1 MSYCLDADMA
11 AMIVVMYVVKV
22 PNRGSPPAI
31 LLRESYR
38 EAGKVKNRTLAN
50 LSSWPEAKV
59 DALARVLKGQ
69 PPPAAG
75 LDGAFEIT
83 RSLPHG
89 HVVAVLGTARQL
101 GLEELIDPMPSRH
114 RDLVVAMAVAQV
126 IAPDSKLAI
135 ARGLREETA
144 ASSLGEVLG
153 LGSCDE
159 DDLYA
164 AMDWLASRQPKIEDG
179 LAARHLAGG
188 TLVLYDVS
196 SAAFEGR
203 TCPLGAIGHPKDGVR
218 GRLQIVYGLLTSPE
232 GIPVAIEVFAGNTGD
247 PKTVASQVDKVKDR
261 FGITRVVLVGDR
273 GMLTAARLREDVAPQ
288 GLDWITALRAPQVK
302 KLVRGGDLQLT
313 LFDVQDLAEI
323 TSPDFPG
330 ERLVACMNP
339 FLEAERARKRE
350 SLLAATEADLAKIAA
365 ACTRARA
372 PLRGRDKIAV
382 RVDRVLR
389 RRKVARH
396 FTTEITDDSIGYARD
411 QDSIAAEA
419 KLDGIYVLRTSV
431 GAGDLDSAEVVSSY
445 KALAQVERAFRAF
458 NTDLD
463 IRPIRHRT
471 EDRVRAHVFLRML
484 LYYLSWHMHARLA
497 PLLFTD
503 DGKPAARATRAS
515 PVAPAARSPRALA
528 KAATKHTPGDL
539 PVHSFATLLADLGTI
554 CLNTIGPADPA
565 LPGFRL
571 VTTPTALQRQALE
584 LLGVSHRLGVT

>member
-1 MSYCLDADMA
+1 
-11 AMIVVMYVVKV
+11 MYVARV

-50 LSSWPEAKV
+50 LSAWPEAKV
-59 DALARVLKGQ
+59 DALTRVLKGQ
-69 PPPAAG
+69 PPPAA

-89 HVVAVLGTARQL
+89 QVAAVLGTLRDL
-101 GLEELIDPMPSRH
+101 GLAELIVPAPSRR
-114 RDLVVAMAVAQV
+114 RDRVVAMAVAQV

-135 ARGLREETA
+135 ARGLRDATA

-153 LGSCDE
+153 VGSCDE

-164 AMDWLASRQPKIEDG
+164 AMDYLRARQERIEDA

-203 TCPLGAIGHPKDGVR
+203 TCPLGAVGHPKDGVR
-218 GRLQIVYGLLTSPE
+218 GRLQIVYGLLTSPG

-247 PKTVASQVDKVKDR
+247 PTTVASQVTKVKDR
-261 FGITRVVLVGDR
+261 FAITKVVLVGDR
-273 GMLTAARLREDVAPQ
+273 GMLTAARLRQDVRPE

-302 KLVRGGDLQLT
+302 KLVRGGALQLT
-313 LFDVQDLAEI
+313 LFDEQDLAEI

-350 SLLAATEADLAKIAA
+350 SLLTATEADLEKITA
-365 ACTRARA
+365 ACARARR
-372 PLRGRDKIAV
+372 PLRGQDKIAL
-382 RVDRVLR
+382 RVGKVLN
-389 RRKVARH
+389 RRKVAKH
-396 FTTEITDDSIGYARD
+396 FTIDIGEDRFSYHRN
-411 QDSIAAEA
+411 QDSITAEA

-431 GAGDLDSAEVVSSY
+431 EPGDLDSGEVVSSY

-484 LYYLSWHMHARLA
+484 SYYITWHMQARLA
-497 PLLFTD
+497 PILFTD
-503 DGKPAARATRAS
+503 DDQPAARTS
-515 PVAPAARSPRALA
+515 PVAPAARSPKARA
-528 KAATKHTPGDL
+528 KAAAKRTDDEL
-539 PVHSFATLLADLGTI
+539 PVHSFASLLGDLATI
-554 CLNTIGPADPA
+554 CLNTIAPADSA
-565 LPGFRL
+565 VPGFRL
-571 VTTPTALQRQALE
+571 VTTPTPLQRRAFD
-584 LLGVSHRLGVT
+584 LLGVSHRLGVA

>member
-1 MSYCLDADMA
+1 
-11 AMIVVMYVVKV
+11 MYVAKV
-22 PNRGSPPAI
+22 PNRGSPPAV

-50 LSSWPEAKV
+50 LSAWPDAKV
-59 DALARVLKGQ
+59 DALSRVLKGQ
-69 PPPAAG
+69 PPPAAD
-75 LDGAFEIT
+75 LDGTFEIT

-89 HVVAVLGTARQL
+89 HVAAVLGTARLL
-101 GLEELIDPMPSRH
+101 GLDELIDPVPSRH
-114 RDLVVAMAVAQV
+114 RDLVMAMAVAQV
-126 IAPDSKLAI
+126 IDPGSKLAI
-135 ARGLREETA
+135 ARGLRDATA

-153 LGSCDE
+153 AGCCDE
-159 DDLYA
+159 DDLYE
-164 AMDWLASRQPKIEDG
+164 AMDWLAARQQVIEDA

-247 PKTVASQVDKVKDR
+247 PKTVASQVTKVKDR
-261 FGITRVVLVGDR
+261 FGITKVVLVGDR
-273 GMLTAARLREDVAPQ
+273 GMLTAARLREDVRPE

-302 KLVRGGDLQLT
+302 KLVRDGDLQLT

-365 ACTRARA
+365 ACARARR
-372 PLRGRDKIAV
+372 PLRGQDTIAV
-382 RVDRVLR
+382 RADRVLN
-389 RRKVARH
+389 RRKVGKH
-396 FTTEITDDSIGYARD
+396 FTIAITDDSFSYARN
-411 QDSIAAEA
+411 QDSVTAEA

-431 GAGDLDSAEVVSSY
+431 EPGDLDSPEVVSSY

-484 LYYLSWHMHARLA
+484 SYYTTWHMQARLA
-497 PLLFTD
+497 PVLFTD
-503 DGKPAARATRAS
+503 DDKPAAQAARSS
-515 PVAPAARSPRALA
+515 PVAPAARSPKALA
-528 KAATKHTPGDL
+528 KAAAKRTGDEL
-539 PVHSFATLLADLGTI
+539 PVHSFASLLTDLATI
-554 CLNTIGPADPA
+554 CLNTITPADPA

-571 VTTPTALQRQALE
+571 VTTPTAVQRHAFD
-584 LLGVSHRLGVT
+584 LLGVSHRLGIA

>member
-1 MSYCLDADMA
+1 
-11 AMIVVMYVVKV
+11 MIVVMYVVKV

-38 EAGKVKNRTLAN
+38 EDGKVKNRTLAN

-59 DALARVLKGQ
+59 DALTRVLKGQ
-69 PPPAAG
+69 PPPAAP
-75 LDGAFEIT
+75 LEEAFEIT

-89 HVVAVLGTARQL
+89 HVAAVLGTARQL
-101 GLEELIDPMPSRH
+101 GLDELIDPEPSRH

-135 ARGLREETA
+135 ARGLRKETA
-144 ASSLGEVLG
+144 ASSLGEVLH

-164 AMDWLASRQPKIEDG
+164 AMDYLHGRQEAIQDT

-203 TCPLGAIGHPKDGVR
+203 TFPLGAIGHPKDGVH

-232 GIPVAIEVFAGNTGD
+232 GIPVAIEVFKGNTGD
-247 PKTVASQVDKVKDR
+247 PATVAAQVTKVKDR
-261 FGITRVVLVGDR
+261 LGIEKVVLVGDR
-273 GMLTAARLREDVAPQ
+273 GMLTAARLREDVRPE

-302 KLVRGGDLQLT
+302 ALVRGGDLQLT
-313 LFDVQDLAEI
+313 LSDTQDLAEI

-330 ERLVACMNP
+330 ERLVACKNP

-365 ACTRARA
+365 ACARARR
-372 PLRGRDKIAV
+372 PLHGQDKIAV

-389 RRKVARH
+389 RRKVAKH
-396 FTTEITDDSIGYARD
+396 FTVDIGEDHLSYHRD
-411 QDSIAAEA
+411 QDSITAEA
-419 KLDGIYVLRTSV
+419 ALDGIYVLRTSV
-431 GAGDLDSAEVVSSY
+431 GASDLDSGAVVSSY

-484 LYYLSWHMHARLA
+484 SYYLSWHMQARLA

-503 DGKPAARATRAS
+503 DDKPAASAARTS
-515 PVAPAARSPRALA
+515 PVAPAARSPRAQA

-539 PVHSFATLLADLGTI
+539 AVHSFATLLADLATI
-554 CLNTIGPADPA
+554 CLNTIAAADPA

-571 VTTPTALQRQALE
+571 VTTPTALQRQAFE
-584 LLGVSHRLGVT
+584 LLGVSHRLGIA

>member
-1 MSYCLDADMA
+1 
-11 AMIVVMYVVKV
+11 MYVARV

-50 LSSWPEAKV
+50 LSAWPEAKV
-59 DALARVLKGQ
+59 EALSRVLKGQ
-69 PPPAAG
+69 PPPAAD

-89 HVVAVLGTARQL
+89 HVAAVLGTARRL
-101 GLEELIDPMPSRH
+101 GLAELIDPVPSRH

-135 ARGLREETA
+135 ARGLRDATA

-153 LGSCDE
+153 AGSCDE

-164 AMDWLASRQPKIEDG
+164 AMDYLHDRQDTIQDA

-218 GRLQIVYGLLTSPE
+218 GRLQIVYGLLTSKE
-232 GIPVAIEVFAGNTGD
+232 GIPVAIEVFQGNTGD
-247 PKTVASQVDKVKDR
+247 PKTVASQVTKVKDR
-261 FGITRVVLVGDR
+261 FGISRVVLVGDR
-273 GMLTAARLREDVAPQ
+273 GMLTAARLREDVAPAH
-288 GLDWITALRAPQVK
+288 LDWITALRAPQVK
-302 KLVRGGDLQLT
+302 KLARDGDLQLT

-339 FLEAERARKRE
+339 YLEAERARKRE
-350 SLLAATEADLAKIAA
+350 SLLAATEADLEKITA
-365 ACTRARA
+365 ACARARR
-372 PLRGRDKIAV
+372 PLRGQDTIAV
-382 RVDRVLR
+382 RVDRVLN
-389 RRKVARH
+389 RRKVGKH
-396 FTTEITDDSIGYARD
+396 FTIAITDDHFSYARN
-411 QDSIAAEA
+411 QDSITAEA
-419 KLDGIYVLRTSV
+419 ALDGIYVLRTSV
-431 GAGDLDSAEVVSSY
+431 EADGLEPGEVVSSY

-484 LYYLSWHMHARLA
+484 SYYLTWHMQARLA

-503 DGKPAARATRAS
+503 DDKPTAQAARQS
-515 PVAPAARSPRALA
+515 PVAPAARSPKALA
-528 KAATKHTPGDL
+528 KAAAKRTDDEL
-539 PVHSFATLLADLGTI
+539 PVHSFASLLTDLATI
-554 CLNTIGPADPA
+554 CLNTIAPADPA

-571 VTTPTALQRQALE
+571 VTTPTPLQRRALD
-584 LLGVSHRLGVT
+584 LLGVSHRLGTA

>member
-1 MSYCLDADMA
+1 
-11 AMIVVMYVVKV
+11 MIVVMYVVKV

-50 LSSWPEAKV
+50 LSSWPDAKV
-59 DALARVLKGQ
+59 DALTRVLKGQ
-69 PPPAAG
+69 PPPAAP
-75 LDGAFEIT
+75 LDEAFEIT

-89 HVVAVLGTARQL
+89 HVAAVLGAARQL
-101 GLEELIDPMPSRH
+101 GLDELIDPVPSRH
-114 RDLVVAMAVAQV
+114 RDLVTAMAVAQV

-135 ARGLREETA
+135 ARGLRAETA
-144 ASSLGEVLG
+144 ASSLGEVLH
-153 LGSCDE
+153 LGRCDE

-164 AMDWLASRQPKIEDG
+164 AMDYLHDRQEQIQDT
-179 LAARHLAGG
+179 LAARHLGGG

-203 TCPLGAIGHPKDGVR
+203 TCPLGAIGHPKDGVH
-218 GRLQIVYGLLTSPE
+218 GRLQIIYGLLTSRD
-232 GIPVAIEVFAGNTGD
+232 GIPVAIEVFPGNTGD
-247 PKTVASQVDKVKDR
+247 PTTVAAQVTKVKDR
-261 FGITRVVLVGDR
+261 FGIEKVVLAGDR
-273 GMLTAARLREDVAPQ
+273 GMLTAARLREDVRPA

-302 KLVRGGDLQLT
+302 ALVRDGDLQLT

-323 TSPDFPG
+323 TSPEFPG
-330 ERLVACMNP
+330 ERLVACKNP
-339 FLEAERARKRE
+339 FGEAERARKRE

-431 GAGDLDSAEVVSSY
+431 ASGDLDSGAVVSSY

-471 EDRVRAHVFLRML
+471 ENRVRAHVFLRML
-484 LYYLSWHMHARLA
+484 SYYLSWHLQARLA

-503 DGKPAARATRAS
+503 DDKPAAQATRPS
-515 PVAPAARSPRALA
+515 PVASATRSPRALA

-539 PVHSFATLLADLGTI
+539 PVHSFTSLLTDLATI
-554 CLNTIGPADPA
+554 CLNTIAPADPA

-571 VTTPTALQRQALE
+571 VTTPTALQRQAFE
-584 LLGVSHRLGVT
+584 LLGVSHRLGVA

>member
-1 MSYCLDADMA
+1 
-11 AMIVVMYVVKV
+11 MYVARV
-22 PNRGSPPAI
+22 PNRGSPPAV

-50 LSSWPEAKV
+50 LSAWPDAKV
-59 DALARVLKGQ
+59 DALSRVLKGQ
-69 PPPAAG
+69 PPPAAD

-89 HVVAVLGTARQL
+89 HVAAVLGTARRL
-101 GLEELIDPMPSRH
+101 GLDELIDPVPSRH
-114 RDLVVAMAVAQV
+114 RDLVMAMAVAQV
-126 IAPDSKLAI
+126 INPGSKLAI
-135 ARGLREETA
+135 ARGLRDATA

-153 LGSCDE
+153 AGSCDE

-164 AMDWLASRQPKIEDG
+164 AMDWLAARQPAIEDA

-218 GRLQIVYGLLTSPE
+218 GRLQIVYGLLTSKE

-247 PKTVASQVDKVKDR
+247 PKTVAAQVAKVKDR
-261 FGITRVVLVGDR
+261 FALTKVVLVGDR
-273 GMLTAARLREDVAPQ
+273 GMLTAARLREDVRPQ

-302 KLVRGGDLQLT
+302 KLARDGDLQLT

-339 FLEAERARKRE
+339 FLEAERARTRE

-365 ACTRARA
+365 VCARTRR
-372 PLRGRDKIAV
+372 PLRGQDKIAV
-382 RVDRVLR
+382 RVDRVLN
-389 RRKVARH
+389 RRKVGKH
-396 FTTEITDDSIGYARD
+396 FTIAIGEDRFSYARNPDSIT
-411 QDSIAAEA
+411 AEA
-419 KLDGIYVLRTSV
+419 ALDGIYVLRTSV
-431 GAGDLDSAEVVSSY
+431 GPGDLEPAEVVSSY

-458 NTDLD
+458 STDLD

-471 EDRVRAHVFLRML
+471 EDRVRAHVFLRMIS
-484 LYYLSWHMHARLA
+484 YYISWHMQARLA

-503 DGKPAARATRAS
+503 DDKPAAHAARPS
-515 PVAPAARSPRALA
+515 PVAPAVRSPKALA
-528 KAATKHTPGDL
+528 KAAAKRTGDDL
-539 PVHSFATLLADLGTI
+539 PVHSFASLLDDLATI
-554 CLNTIGPADPA
+554 CLNTIAPADPA

-571 VTTPTALQRQALE
+571 VTTPTAVQRHAFD
-584 LLGVSHRLGVT
+584 LLGVSHRLGVA

>member
-1 MSYCLDADMA
+1 
-11 AMIVVMYVVKV
+11 MYVARV
-22 PNRGSPPAI
+22 PNRGSPPAV

-59 DALARVLKGQ
+59 DALSRVLKGQ
-69 PPPAAG
+69 PPAAA

-89 HVVAVLGTARQL
+89 HVAAVLGTLRDL
-101 GLEELIDPMPSRH
+101 GLEELIDPVPSRH
-114 RDLVVAMAVAQV
+114 RDLVTAMAVAQV
-126 IAPDSKLAI
+126 IAPGSKLAI
-135 ARGLREETA
+135 ARGLRDATA

-164 AMDWLASRQPKIEDG
+164 AMDWLQARQEQIQDA

-218 GRLQIVYGLLTSPE
+218 GRLQIVYGLLTSKD

-261 FGITRVVLVGDR
+261 FGISQVVLVGDR
-273 GMLTAARLREDVAPQ
+273 GMLTAARLREDVRPA

-302 KLVRGGDLQLT
+302 KLVRDGDLQLT
-313 LFDVQDLAEI
+313 LFDTQDLAEI

-365 ACTRARA
+365 ACARIRA
-372 PLRGRDKIAV
+372 PLRGQDKIAV
-382 RVDRVLR
+382 RVDRILN
-389 RRKVARH
+389 RRKVGKH
-396 FTTEITDDSIGYARD
+396 FTIDIGEDRFSYHRN
-411 QDSIAAEA
+411 QDSITAEA
-419 KLDGIYVLRTSV
+419 ALDGIYVLRTSV
-431 GAGDLDSAEVVSSY
+431 EPGDLDSGEIVSSY

-484 LYYLSWHMHARLA
+484 SYYLSWHLHARLA

-503 DGKPAARATRAS
+503 DDKPAARAARPS
-515 PVAPAARSPRALA
+515 PVAPAARSQRALA
-528 KAATKHTPGDL
+528 KAAAKRTDDEL
-539 PVHSFATLLADLGTI
+539 PVHSSASLLADLATI
-554 CLNTIGPADPA
+554 CLNTIAPADPD

-571 VTTPTALQRQALE
+571 VTTPTPLQRRALD
-584 LLGVSHRLGVT
+584 LLSVSHRLGVA

>member
-1 MSYCLDADMA
+1 
-11 AMIVVMYVVKV
+11 MIVVMYVVRV

-69 PPPAAG
+69 PPPAAE

-89 HVVAVLGTARQL
+89 HVAAVLGTARQL
-101 GLEELIDPMPSRH
+101 GLDELIDPVPSRH
-114 RDLVVAMAVAQV
+114 RDLVTAMAVAQV

-135 ARGLREETA
+135 ARGLREDTA
-144 ASSLGEVLG
+144 ATSLGEVLH
-153 LGSCDE
+153 LGTCDE

-164 AMDWLASRQPKIEDG
+164 AMDY
-179 LAARHLAGG
+179 LAARQEQIQDALAAKHLAGG

-218 GRLQIVYGLLTSPE
+218 GRLQIVYGLLTSKD
-232 GIPVAIEVFAGNTGD
+232 GIPVAIEVFNGNTGD
-247 PKTVASQVDKVKDR
+247 PTTVASQVEKLKDR
-261 FGITRVVLVGDR
+261 FGLTKVVLVGDR
-273 GMLTAARLREDVAPQ
+273 GMLTAARLREDIVPA

-302 KLVRGGDLQLT
+302 ALVRDGNLQLS

-330 ERLVACMNP
+330 ERLVACKNP

-350 SLLAATEADLAKIAA
+350 SLLTATEADLAKIAA
-365 ACTRARA
+365 ACARARR
-372 PLRGRDKIAV
+372 PLRGKDKIAV
-382 RVDRVLR
+382 RADRVLR
-389 RRKVARH
+389 RRKVAKH
-396 FTTEITDDSIGYARD
+396 FTVEIGDDSISYARD

-419 KLDGIYVLRTSV
+419 KLDGIYVVRTSV
-431 GAGDLDSAEVVSSY
+431 GPGDLDSGEVVSSY

-471 EDRVRAHVFLRML
+471 EDRVRAHGFLRML
-484 LYYLSWHMHARLA
+484 SYYLSWHLQARLA
-497 PLLFTD
+497 PILFTD
-503 DGKPAARATRAS
+503 DDKPAAQAARTS
-515 PVAPAARSPRALA
+515 PVAPAARSPRAQA
-528 KAATKHTPGDL
+528 KAATKHTPAAQ
-539 PVHSFATLLADLGTI
+539 PVHSFATLLSDLGTI
-554 CLNTIGPADPA
+554 CLNTIAPADPA

-571 VTTPTALQRQALE
+571 VTTPTALQRQAFE
-584 LLGVSHRLGVT
+584 LLGVSHRLGAA

>member
-1 MSYCLDADMA
+1 
-11 AMIVVMYVVKV
+11 MIVVMYVVRV
-22 PNRGSPPAI
+22 PNRGSPPAT

-38 EAGKVKNRTLAN
+38 EDGKVKNRTLAN

-59 DALARVLKGQ
+59 DALTRVLKGR
-69 PPPAAG
+69 PPPAAD

-89 HVVAVLGTARQL
+89 HVAAVLGTARAM
-101 GLEELIDPMPSRH
+101 GLEELIDPVPSRQ
-114 RDLVVAMAVAQV
+114 RDLVTAMAAAQV

-135 ARGLREETA
+135 ARGLRDATA
-144 ASSLGEVLG
+144 ASSLGEVLH

-164 AMDWLASRQPKIEDG
+164 AMDYLHARQDTIQDA
-179 LAARHLAGG
+179 LAARHLADG

-196 SAAFEGR
+196 TAAFEGR

-218 GRLQIVYGLLTSPE
+218 GRLQIVYGLLTSKD
-232 GIPVAIEVFAGNTGD
+232 GIPVAIEVFKGNTGD
-247 PKTVASQVDKVKDR
+247 PTTVASQVDKLKDR
-261 FGITRVVLVGDR
+261 FGIGKVVLVGDR
-273 GMLTAARLREDVAPQ
+273 GMLTAARLREDVRPA

-302 KLVRGGDLQLT
+302 ALVRDGDLQLT
-313 LFDVQDLAEI
+313 LFDTQDLAEI

-350 SLLAATEADLAKIAA
+350 SLLAATEADLEKIAA
-365 ACTRARA
+365 ACARARR
-372 PLRGRDKIAV
+372 PLRGKDKIAV
-382 RVDRVLR
+382 RADRVLK
-389 RRKVARH
+389 RRKVAKH
-396 FTTEITDDSIGYARD
+396 FTVDIGEDSFSYARD

-419 KLDGIYVLRTSV
+419 KLDGIYVVRTSV
-431 GAGDLDSAEVVSSY
+431 QAPDLDNGEIVSSY

-484 LYYLSWHMHARLA
+484 SYYLSWHLQARLA

-503 DGKPAARATRAS
+503 DDKQAAQTARTS
-515 PVAPAARSPRALA
+515 PVAPAARSPRARA
-528 KAATKHTPGDL
+528 KAATKHTPAAQ
-539 PVHSFATLLADLGTI
+539 PVHSLATLLSDLGTI
-554 CLNTIGPADPA
+554 CLNTIAPADPA
-565 LPGFRL
+565 LPGFQL
-571 VTTPTALQRQALE
+571 VTTPTALQRQTFE
-584 LLGVSHRLGVT
+584 LLGVSHRLGVA

>member
-1 MSYCLDADMA
+1 
-11 AMIVVMYVVKV
+11 MYVARV
-22 PNRGSPPAI
+22 PNRGSPPAV

-50 LSSWPEAKV
+50 LSAWPEAKV
-59 DALARVLKGQ
+59 EALSRVLKGQ
-69 PPPAAG
+69 PPPAAD

-89 HVVAVLGTARQL
+89 HVAAVLGTARQL
-101 GLEELIDPMPSRH
+101 GLAELIDPGPSRH
-114 RDLVVAMAVAQV
+114 RDLVVAMVVAQV

-135 ARGLREETA
+135 ARGLRDATA

-153 LGSCDE
+153 AGSCDE

-164 AMDWLASRQPKIEDG
+164 AMDWLAARQQRVEDG

-203 TCPLGAIGHPKDGVR
+203 TCPLGAVGHPKDGVR
-218 GRLQIVYGLLTSPE
+218 GRLQIVYGLLTSKD
-232 GIPVAIEVFAGNTGD
+232 GVPVAIEVFAGNTGD
-247 PKTVASQVDKVKDR
+247 PTTVASQVTKVKDR

-273 GMLTAARLREDVAPQ
+273 GMLTAARLREDVRPE

-302 KLVRGGDLQLT
+302 KLVRDGDLQLT

-330 ERLVACMNP
+330 ERLVACKNP
-339 FLEAERARKRE
+339 FLETERARKRE
-350 SLLAATEADLAKIAA
+350 SLLTATEADLAKITA
-365 ACTRARA
+365 ACARARR
-372 PLRGRDKIAV
+372 PLRSQDKIAL
-382 RVDRVLR
+382 RVDRVLN
-389 RRKVARH
+389 RRKVGKH
-396 FTTEITDDSIGYARD
+396 FSIDIGEDRFSYHRN
-411 QDSIAAEA
+411 QDSITAEA
-419 KLDGIYVLRTSV
+419 ALDGIYVLRTSV
-431 GAGDLDSAEVVSSY
+431 EPGNLEPGEVVSSY

-484 LYYLSWHMHARLA
+484 SYYITWHMQARLA
-497 PLLFTD
+497 PMLFTD
-503 DGKPAARATRAS
+503 DDKTAAQATRQS
-515 PVAPAARSPRALA
+515 PVAPAARSPKALA
-528 KAATKHTPGDL
+528 KAAAKHTDDDL
-539 PVHSFATLLADLGTI
+539 PVHSFGSLLGDLATI
-554 CLNTIGPADPA
+554 CLNTIAPADPA

-571 VTTPTALQRQALE
+571 VTTPTAVQRQAFD
-584 LLGVSHRLGVT
+584 LLGVSHRLGIA

>member
-1 MSYCLDADMA
+1 
-11 AMIVVMYVVKV
+11 MIVVMYVVKV
-22 PNRGSPPAI
+22 PNRSSPPAV

-50 LSSWPEAKV
+50 LSSWPEPKV
-59 DALARVLKGQ
+59 EALSRVLKGQ

-89 HVVAVLGTARQL
+89 HVAAVLGTARQL
-101 GLEELIDPMPSRH
+101 GLEELIDPVPSRH
-114 RDLVVAMAVAQV
+114 RDLVAAMAVAQV

-135 ARGLREETA
+135 ARGLRGQTA
-144 ASSLGEVLG
+144 ASSLGEVLH
-153 LGSCDE
+153 LGGCDE

-164 AMDWLASRQPKIEDG
+164 AMDYLHARQDTIQDA

-218 GRLQIVYGLLTSPE
+218 GRLQIVYGLLTSKD
-232 GIPVAIEVFAGNTGD
+232 GIPVAIEVFQGNTGD
-247 PKTVASQVDKVKDR
+247 PKTVASQVTKVKDR
-261 FGITRVVLVGDR
+261 FGITKVVLVGDR
-273 GMLTAARLREDVAPQ
+273 GMLTAARLREDVRPAK
-288 GLDWITALRAPQVK
+288 LDWITALRAPQVK
-302 KLVRGGDLQLT
+302 ALVRDGDLQLT
-313 LFDVQDLAEI
+313 LFDTQDLAEI

-350 SLLAATEADLAKIAA
+350 SLLAATEADLEKIAA
-365 ACTRARA
+365 ACARARA
-372 PLRGRDKIAV
+372 PLRGQDKIAV
-382 RVDRVLR
+382 RADRVLN
-389 RRKVARH
+389 RRKVAKH
-396 FTTEITDDSIGYARD
+396 FTVEITDDSFRYARD

-431 GAGDLDSAEVVSSY
+431 ATGDLDSGEVVSSY

-471 EDRVRAHVFLRML
+471 QDRVRAHVFLRML
-484 LYYLSWHMHARLA
+484 SYYLAWHMQARLA

-503 DGKPAARATRAS
+503 DDKPAAQAARPS
-515 PVAPAARSPRALA
+515 PVAPAIRSPQARA
-528 KAATKHTPGDL
+528 KAATKQTPAAL

-554 CLNTIGPADPA
+554 CLNTIAPADPA

-571 VTTPTALQRQALE
+571 VTTPTPVQRQAFE
-584 LLGVSHRLGVT
+584 LLGVSHRLGAA

>member
-1 MSYCLDADMA
+1 
-11 AMIVVMYVVKV
+11 MYVVKV

-59 DALARVLKGQ
+59 DALTRVLKGQ
-69 PPPAAG
+69 PPPAAD

-89 HVVAVLGTARQL
+89 HVAAVLGTARAL
-101 GLEELIDPMPSRH
+101 GLEELIDPQPSRH
-114 RDLVVAMAVAQV
+114 RDLVTAMAVAPV
-126 IAPDSKLAI
+126 IAPASKLAI
-135 ARGLREETA
+135 ARGLREDTA
-144 ASSLGEVLG
+144 ATSLGELLG
-153 LGSCDE
+153 VGGCDE

-164 AMDWLASRQPKIEDG
+164 AMDYLHDRQERIQDA
-179 LAARHLAGG
+179 LAAKHLAGG

-196 SAAFEGR
+196 SAASGGR

-218 GRLQIVYGLLTSPE
+218 GRLQIVYGLLTSKD
-232 GIPVAIEVFAGNTGD
+232 GIPVAIEVFKGNTGD
-247 PKTVASQVDKVKDR
+247 PATVASQVGKLKDR
-261 FGITRVVLVGDR
+261 FGITKVVLVGDR
-273 GMLTAARLREDVAPQ
+273 GMLTAARLREDVTPA

-302 KLVRGGDLQLT
+302 KLVRDGNLQLS

-339 FLEAERARKRE
+339 LLEAERARKRE

-365 ACTRARA
+365 ACSRPRR
-372 PLRGRDKIAV
+372 PLRGKDTIAV
-382 RVDRVLR
+382 RADRVLN
-389 RRKVARH
+389 RRKIARH
-396 FTTEITDDSIGYARD
+396 FTVEITDDSIRYTRD
-411 QDSIAAEA
+411 QDSITAEA
-419 KLDGIYVLRTSV
+419 RLDGIYVVRTSV
-431 GAGDLDSAEVVSSY
+431 GPGDLDSGEVVSSY

-484 LYYLSWHMHARLA
+484 SYYLSWHLQARLA

-503 DGKPAARATRAS
+503 DDKPAASAARPS

-528 KAATKHTPGDL
+528 KAATKQAPGDF

-554 CLNTIGPADPA
+554 CLNQIQPVDPA

-571 VTTPTALQRQALE
+571 VTTPTALQRQAFG
-584 LLGVSHRLGVT
+584 LLGVSHRLGVA

>member
-1 MSYCLDADMA
+1 
-11 AMIVVMYVVKV
+11 MIVVMYVVKV

-50 LSSWPEAKV
+50 LSAWPDAKV

-69 PPPAAG
+69 PPPAAD

-89 HVVAVLGTARQL
+89 HVAAVLGTARQL
-101 GLEELIDPMPSRH
+101 GLDELIDPVPSRH
-114 RDLVVAMAVAQV
+114 RDLVTAMAVAQV

-153 LGSCDE
+153 LGACDE

-164 AMDWLASRQPKIEDG
+164 AMDYLAARQEKIQDV

-218 GRLQIVYGLLTSPE
+218 GRLQIVYGLLTSKD
-232 GIPVAIEVFAGNTGD
+232 GIPVAIEVFKGNTGD
-247 PKTVASQVDKVKDR
+247 PTTVAAQVTKLQDR
-261 FGITRVVLVGDR
+261 FGITKVVLVGDR
-273 GMLTAARLREDVAPQ
+273 GMLTAARLREDVAPA

-313 LFDVQDLAEI
+313 LFDQTDLAEI

-330 ERLVACMNP
+330 ERLVACKNP

-350 SLLAATEADLAKIAA
+350 SLLAATEADLAKITA
-365 ACTRARA
+365 ACTRTRA
-372 PLRGRDKIAV
+372 PLRGKDKIAV
-382 RVDRVLR
+382 RADRVLA
-389 RRKVARH
+389 RRKVAKH
-396 FTTEITDDSIGYARD
+396 FITEIGEDHLSYHRD
-411 QDSIAAEA
+411 QDSIIAEA
-419 KLDGIYVLRTSV
+419 ALDGIYVLRTSV
-431 GAGDLDSAEVVSSY
+431 AASDLDSPQVVSSY

-484 LYYLSWHMHARLA
+484 SYYLSWHIQARLA
-497 PLLFTD
+497 PILFTD
-503 DGKPAARATRAS
+503 DDKPAAQAARTS
-515 PVAPAARSPRALA
+515 PVAPAARSPRAQA
-528 KAATKHTPGDL
+528 KAATKQTPGDL
-539 PVHSFATLLADLGTI
+539 PVHSFTSLLTDLATI
-554 CLNTIGPADPA
+554 CLNTIAPADPA

-571 VTTPTALQRQALE
+571 VTTPTALQRQAFE
-584 LLGVSHRLGVT
+584 LLGVSHRLGVA

>member
-1 MSYCLDADMA
+1 MLTDG
-11 AMIVVMYVVKV
+11 MITGYYVSMYVARV
-22 PNRGSPPAI
+22 PNRGSPPAV

-38 EAGKVKNRTLAN
+38 QNGKVKNRTLAN

-59 DALARVLKGQ
+59 DALARALKGQ
-69 PPPAAG
+69 PPPAAD

-89 HVVAVLGTARQL
+89 HVAAVLGTARQL
-101 GLEELIDPMPSRH
+101 GLEELIDPEPSRH
-114 RDLVVAMAVAQV
+114 RDLVTAMAVAQV

-153 LGSCDE
+153 VGGCDE

-164 AMDWLASRQPKIEDG
+164 AMDWLAARQERVQDA

-203 TCPLGAIGHPKDGVR
+203 TCPLGAVGHPKDGVR
-218 GRLQIVYGLLTSPE
+218 GRLQIVYGLLASKD
-232 GIPVAIEVFAGNTGD
+232 GIPVAVEVFKGNTGD
-247 PKTVASQVDKVKDR
+247 PTTVAAQVAKVKDR
-261 FGITRVVLVGDR
+261 FAITKVVLVGDR
-273 GMLTAARLREDVAPQ
+273 GMLTAARLREDVAPAD
-288 GLDWITALRAPQVK
+288 LDWITALRAPQVK
-302 KLVRGGDLQLT
+302 KLARDGALQLT

-350 SLLAATEADLAKIAA
+350 SLLAATEADLEKIAA
-365 ACTRARA
+365 ACARARR
-372 PLRGRDKIAV
+372 PLRGTDTIAL
-382 RVDRVLR
+382 RVDRVLN
-389 RRKVARH
+389 RRKVGKH
-396 FTTEITDDSIGYARD
+396 FTIDIGDDHLSYHRN
-411 QDSIAAEA
+411 QDSITAEA
-419 KLDGIYVLRTSV
+419 ALDGIYVLRTSV
-431 GAGDLDSAEVVSSY
+431 DANSLDSGQVVSSY

-484 LYYLSWHMHARLA
+484 SYYVTWHMQARLA
-497 PLLFTD
+497 PILFTD
-503 DGKPAARATRAS
+503 DDKPAVQAARPS
-515 PVAPAARSPRALA
+515 PVTPASRSRRALA
-528 KAATKHTPGDL
+528 KAATKQTPDAL
-539 PVHSFATLLADLGTI
+539 TVHSFGTLLADLATI
-554 CLNTIGPADPA
+554 CLNTIAPADPA

-571 VTTPTALQRQALE
+571 VTTPTASQREALA
-584 LLGVSHRLGVT
+584 LLGVSHRLGIA

>member
-1 MSYCLDADMA
+1 
-11 AMIVVMYVVKV
+11 MYVARI

-59 DALARVLKGQ
+59 EALARVLKGQ

-89 HVVAVLGTARQL
+89 HVAAVLGTARQL
-101 GLEELIDPMPSRH
+101 GLEELIDPAPSRH
-114 RDLVVAMAVAQV
+114 RDLVTAMAVAQV

-135 ARGLREETA
+135 ARGLRDATA

-153 LGSCDE
+153 VGGCDE

-164 AMDWLASRQPKIEDG
+164 AMDYLQDRQDAIQDA

-218 GRLQIVYGLLTSPE
+218 GRLQIVYGLLASKD
-232 GIPVAIEVFAGNTGD
+232 GVPVAIEVFAGNTGD
-247 PKTVASQVDKVKDR
+247 PKTVAAQVTKVKDR
-261 FGITRVVLVGDR
+261 FGIAKVVLVGDR
-273 GMLTAARLREDVAPQ
+273 GMLTAARLREDVGPAH
-288 GLDWITALRAPQVK
+288 LDWITALRAPQVK
-302 KLVRGGDLQLT
+302 VLARDGDLQLS

-330 ERLVACMNP
+330 ERLIACKNP

-350 SLLAATEADLAKIAA
+350 SLLAATEAELAKIAA
-365 ACTRARA
+365 ACARARR
-372 PLRGRDKIAV
+372 PLRGTDKIAV
-382 RVDRVLR
+382 RADRVLN
-389 RRKVARH
+389 RRKVAKH
-396 FTTEITDDSIGYARD
+396 FTVQITDDSIRYARD

-419 KLDGIYVLRTSV
+419 QLDGIYVLRTSV
-431 GAGDLDSAEVVSSY
+431 AAGDLEPGQVVSSY
-445 KALAQVERAFRAF
+445 KALANVERAFRAF

-471 EDRVRAHVFLRML
+471 EDRVRAHVFLRMIS
-484 LYYLSWHMHARLA
+484 YYVSWHMQARLA
-497 PLLFTD
+497 PMLFTD
-503 DGKPAARATRAS
+503 DDKPAAQAARTSPAAPATRS
-515 PVAPAARSPRALA
+515 PKALA
-528 KAATKHTPGDL
+528 KAAAKHAPGGT
-539 PVHSFATLLADLGTI
+539 PVHSLATLLADLGTI
-554 CLNTIGPADPA
+554 CLNTIAPADPA
-565 LPGFRL
+565 VPGFRL
-571 VTTPTALQRQALE
+571 VTTPTAVQRQAFE
-584 LLGVSHRLGVT
+584 LLGVSHRLGVA

>member
-1 MSYCLDADMA
+1 
-11 AMIVVMYVVKV
+11 MIVVMYVVRV

-50 LSSWPEAKV
+50 LSAWPEAKV
-59 DALARVLKGQ
+59 DALTRVLKGQ
-69 PPPAAG
+69 PPPAAD

-89 HVVAVLGTARQL
+89 HVAAVLGTARQL
-101 GLEELIDPMPSRH
+101 GLEELIDPAPSRH
-114 RDLVVAMAVAQV
+114 RDLVTAMAIAQV

-144 ASSLGEVLG
+144 ASSLGEVLA
-153 LGSCDE
+153 LGSRDE

-164 AMDWLASRQPKIEDG
+164 AMDYLGARQDAIQDA

-232 GIPVAIEVFAGNTGD
+232 GIPVAIEVFKGNTGD
-247 PKTVASQVDKVKDR
+247 PKTVAAQVTKVKDR
-261 FGITRVVLVGDR
+261 FGLEKVVHVGDR
-273 GMLTAARLREDVAPQ
+273 GMPTAARLREDVAPE

-313 LFDVQDLAEI
+313 LFDTQDLAEI

-365 ACTRARA
+365 ACARARR
-372 PLRGRDKIAV
+372 PLRGHDKIAV
-382 RVDRVLR
+382 RADRVLN
-389 RRKVARH
+389 RRKVAKH
-396 FTTEITDDSIGYARD
+396 FTVDIGDDSIRYARD

-431 GAGDLDSAEVVSSY
+431 QASDLDSADVVSSY

-471 EDRVRAHVFLRML
+471 EDRVRAHVFLRMIS
-484 LYYLSWHMHARLA
+484 YYLSWHMQARLA
-497 PLLFTD
+497 PVLFTD
-503 DGKPAARATRAS
+503 DDKPAAQAARTS
-515 PVAPAARSPRALA
+515 PVAPAARSPKALA
-528 KAATKHTPGDL
+528 KAAAKHTPAAV

-554 CLNTIGPADPA
+554 CLNQIQPADPA

-584 LLGVSHRLGVT
+584 LLGASHHLGVA

>member
-1 MSYCLDADMA
+1 
-11 AMIVVMYVVKV
+11 MYVAKV
-22 PNRGSPPAI
+22 PNRGSPPAV

-38 EAGKVKNRTLAN
+38 EAGKVRNRTLAN

-59 DALARVLKGQ
+59 DALAAVLKGQ
-69 PPPAAG
+69 PSAAAAAEG
-75 LDGAFEIT
+75 TFEIT

-89 HVVAVLGTARQL
+89 HVAAVLGTARRL
-101 GLEELIDPMPSRH
+101 GLEELIDPGPSRQ
-114 RDLVVAMAVAQV
+114 RDLVTAMAVAQV

-135 ARGLREETA
+135 ARGLRGETA

-153 LGSCDE
+153 VAGCDE

-164 AMDWLASRQPKIEDG
+164 AMDWLAARQEKIEDA

-218 GRLQIVYGLLTSPE
+218 GRLQIVYGLLTSKE
-232 GIPVAIEVFAGNTGD
+232 GVPVAIEVFEGNTGD
-247 PKTVASQVDKVKDR
+247 PATVASQVSKVRDR
-261 FGITRVVLVGDR
+261 FGLARVVLAGDR
-273 GMLTAARLREDVAPQ
+273 GMLTAARLREDVRPA

-302 KLVRGGDLQLT
+302 ALVRDGALQLS
-313 LFDVQDLAEI
+313 LSGQMDLAEI
-323 TSPDFPG
+323 SSPDFPG
-330 ERLVACMNP
+330 ERLVACKNP

-365 ACTRARA
+365 AVARDRR
-372 PLRGRDKIAV
+372 PLRGQDAIAV
-382 RVDRVLR
+382 RADRVLR

-396 FTTEITDDSIGYARD
+396 FTTDIGDDHFRFARNTGSIT
-411 QDSIAAEA
+411 AEA
-419 KLDGIYVLRTSV
+419 ALDGIYVLRTSV
-431 GAGDLDSAEVVSSY
+431 TGGELGSGEVVASY

-458 NTDLD
+458 NTDLG

-471 EDRVRAHVFLRML
+471 EERVRAHVFLRMIS
-484 LYYLSWHMHARLA
+484 YYITWHMQARLA

-503 DGKPAARATRAS
+503 DDKPAAQAARTS

-528 KAATKHTPGDL
+528 KAAAKHTGGGL
-539 PVHSFATLLADLGTI
+539 PVHSHTSLLADLATI
-554 CLNTIGPADPA
+554 CLNHIQPADPA
-565 LPGFRL
+565 LPGFKL
-571 VTTPTALQRQALE
+571 VTTPTPVQRQALD
-584 LLGVSHRLGVT
+584 LLGVSHRLGIA

>member
-1 MSYCLDADMA
+1 MTG
-11 AMIVVMYVVKV
+11 MIVVMYVVKV

-59 DALARVLKGQ
+59 EALSRVLKGQ
-69 PPPAAG
+69 PPPAAP
-75 LDGAFEIT
+75 LDEAFEIT

-89 HVVAVLGTARQL
+89 HVAAVLGTARQL
-101 GLEELIDPMPSRH
+101 GLDELIDPVPSRH
-114 RDLVVAMAVAQV
+114 RDLVAAMAVAQV

-144 ASSLGEVLG
+144 ATSLGEVLH
-153 LGSCDE
+153 LGGCDE

-164 AMDWLASRQPKIEDG
+164 AMDYLQARQEQIQDA

-218 GRLQIVYGLLTSPE
+218 GRLQIVYGLLTSHD
-232 GIPVAIEVFAGNTGD
+232 GIPVAIEVFKGNTGD
-247 PKTVASQVDKVKDR
+247 PATVAAQVTKVKDR
-261 FGITRVVLVGDR
+261 FGIGRVVLVGDR
-273 GMLTAARLREDVAPQ
+273 GMLTAARLREDVAPAH
-288 GLDWITALRAPQVK
+288 LDWITALRAPQVK
-302 KLVRGGDLQLT
+302 KLARDGDLQLT

-330 ERLVACMNP
+330 ERLVACKNP

-350 SLLAATEADLAKIAA
+350 SLLAATEAGLEKIAA
-365 ACTRARA
+365 ACARARR
-372 PLRGRDKIAV
+372 PLRGQDTIAV
-382 RVDRVLR
+382 RVDRVLT
-389 RRKVARH
+389 RRKVAKH
-396 FTTEITDDSIGYARD
+396 FTVDISDDSIRYARN

-419 KLDGIYVLRTSV
+419 ALDGIYVLRTSV
-431 GAGDLDSAEVVSSY
+431 AASDLDSGAVVSSY

-471 EDRVRAHVFLRML
+471 EERVRAHVFLRML
-484 LYYLSWHMHARLA
+484 SYYITWHLQARLA
-497 PLLFTD
+497 PVLFTD
-503 DGKPAARATRAS
+503 DDKPAAQAARPS
-515 PVAPAARSPRALA
+515 PVAPATRSPRAQA
-528 KAATKHTPGDL
+528 KAATKHAAGDV
-539 PVHSFATLLADLGTI
+539 PVHSLGTLLADLGTI
-554 CLNTIGPADPA
+554 CLNTIAPTDPA

-571 VTTPTALQRQALE
+571 VTTPTALQRQAFE
-584 LLGVSHRLGVT
+584 LLGVSHRLGVA

>member
-1 MSYCLDADMA
+1 
-11 AMIVVMYVVKV
+11 MYVAKV
-22 PNRGSPPAI
+22 PNRGSPPAV

-38 EAGKVKNRTLAN
+38 EAGKVRNRTLAN

-59 DALARVLKGQ
+59 DALAAVLKGQ
-69 PPPAAG
+69 PSAAAAAEG
-75 LDGAFEIT
+75 TFEIT

-89 HVVAVLGTARQL
+89 HVAAVLGTARRL
-101 GLEELIDPMPSRH
+101 GLEELIDPGPSRQ
-114 RDLVVAMAVAQV
+114 RDLVTAMAVAQV

-135 ARGLREETA
+135 ARGLRGETA

-153 LGSCDE
+153 VAGCDE

-164 AMDWLASRQPKIEDG
+164 AMDWLAARQEKIEDA

-218 GRLQIVYGLLTSPE
+218 GRLQIVYGLLTSKE
-232 GIPVAIEVFAGNTGD
+232 GVPVAIEVFEGNTGD
-247 PKTVASQVDKVKDR
+247 PATVASQVSKVRDR
-261 FGITRVVLVGDR
+261 FGLARVVLAGDR
-273 GMLTAARLREDVAPQ
+273 GMLTAARLREDVRPA

-302 KLVRGGDLQLT
+302 ALVRDGALQLS
-313 LFDVQDLAEI
+313 LSGQMDLAEI
-323 TSPDFPG
+323 SSPDFPG
-330 ERLVACMNP
+330 ERLVACKNP
-339 FLEAERARKRE
+339 FQEAERARKRE

-365 ACTRARA
+365 AVARDRR
-372 PLRGRDKIAV
+372 PLRGQDAIAV
-382 RVDRVLR
+382 RADRVLR

-396 FTTEITDDSIGYARD
+396 FTTDIGDDHFRFARNTGSIT
-411 QDSIAAEA
+411 AEA
-419 KLDGIYVLRTSV
+419 ALDGIYVLRTSV
-431 GAGDLDSAEVVSSY
+431 TGGELGSGEVVASY

-471 EDRVRAHVFLRML
+471 EERVRAHVFLRMIS
-484 LYYLSWHMHARLA
+484 YYITWHMQARLA

-503 DGKPAARATRAS
+503 DDKPAAQAARTS

-528 KAATKHTPGDL
+528 KAAAKHTGGGL
-539 PVHSFATLLADLGTI
+539 PVHSHTSLLADLATI
-554 CLNTIGPADPA
+554 CLNHIQPADPA
-565 LPGFRL
+565 LPGFKL
-571 VTTPTALQRQALE
+571 VTTPTPVQRQALD
-584 LLGVSHRLGVT
+584 LLGVSHRLGIA

>member
-1 MSYCLDADMA
+1 MTLRSHVNDAYRHVSGVSGCLDSDTSG
-11 AMIVVMYVVKV
+11 MIVVMYVVRV
-22 PNRGSPPAI
+22 PNRGSPPAV

-38 EAGKVKNRTLAN
+38 QDGTVKNRTLAN

-69 PPPAAG
+69 PPPAAD

-89 HVVAVLGTARQL
+89 HVAAVLGTARRL
-101 GLEELIDPMPSRH
+101 GLEERIAPVPSRH
-114 RDLVVAMAVAQV
+114 RDLVTAMAVAQV

-135 ARGLREETA
+135 ARGLRDRTA

-153 LGSCDE
+153 VGGCDE

-164 AMDWLASRQPKIEDG
+164 AMDYLQARQDTIQDA

-218 GRLQIVYGLLTSPE
+218 GRLQIVYGLLTSPG

-247 PKTVASQVDKVKDR
+247 PKTVASQVTKVKDR
-261 FGITRVVLVGDR
+261 FGITRVVLAGDR

-288 GLDWITALRAPQVK
+288 DLDWITALRAPQVK
-302 KLVRGGDLQLT
+302 KLVRDGALQLT

-350 SLLAATEADLAKIAA
+350 SLLAGTEAGLEKIAA
-365 ACTRARA
+365 ACARARR
-372 PLRGRDKIAV
+372 PLRGKDTIAV
-382 RVDRVLR
+382 RVDRILN
-389 RRKVARH
+389 RRKVGKH
-396 FTTEITDDSIGYARD
+396 FTIAIGEDRFSYARN
-411 QDSIAAEA
+411 QDSITAEA
-419 KLDGIYVLRTSV
+419 ALDGIYVLRTSV
-431 GAGDLDSAEVVSSY
+431 QAGDLDSSEVVSSY

-458 NTDLD
+458 STDLD

-484 LYYLSWHMHARLA
+484 SYYITWHMQARLA

-503 DGKPAARATRAS
+503 DDKATAQAARPS
-515 PVAPAARSPRALA
+515 PVAPAGRSPKALA
-528 KAATKHTPGDL
+528 KAATKQTPAAQ
-539 PVHSFATLLADLGTI
+539 P
-554 CLNTIGPADPA
+554 
-565 LPGFRL
+565 
-571 VTTPTALQRQALE
+571 
-584 LLGVSHRLGVT
+584 